1 MSAILKATTPSAPEK
16 ILPCPAPCSNENNP
30 ELLATQ
36 DSSSYRSLYEP
47 LVNGIPT
54 EPQRSA
60 AADFLRD
67 SLRDTPVG
75 ADDLPSSGA
84 DLMAWMEASMQAVHG
99 KYQHYL
105 QTRQS
110 GAPRQYFANRSHA
123 LYFLRQVAPTKL
135 VDGSWLYGLCAYA
148 DNPRLSDLVV
158 TYLEE
163 LGNGDADKNHV
174 TLYRGLL
181 ARYGLD
187 PIDDLPDAHYEQ
199 GLIQLALGWNAQ
211 EFLPEIVGFNLAYEQ
226 LPLHLLISAYELNEL
241 GIDPYYFTLHVTV
254 DNTDTGH
261 ARRACQAAIDAAPRM
276 DDGGE
281 YWRRLRAGAK
291 LGDLGVGT
299 LDVIRGFNIDH
310 EVVRIFSHKA
320 PAGHGAHSDFCKVA
334 GRKVNDWLADPKNVP
349 AFLAALEHGG
359 WIKKNQ
365 PAAESRF
372 WNLLQG
378 DRAEMFGVFSP
389 YELQVIHD
397 WIRGDAS
404 GDGASFETT
413 TQAQS
418 TGAVAQVPR
427 RPLSFRVAER
437 LRLAKGA
444 TSSTNTLS
452 PASNEHQWLDTDLS
466 LLREQLPTL
475 GPAEQRDLL
484 VRAMSPALHW
494 TPAGLMAT
502 KAFID
507 RTYAV

>member
-1 MSAILKATTPSAPEK
+1 MSALLKAPSQRPHTPHPQDRAAARTAPAPSAGN
-16 ILPCPAPCSNENNP
+16 PCRA
-30 ELLATQ
+30 
-36 DSSSYRSLYEP
+36 LYEP

-54 EPQRSA
+54 EVERAA

-67 SLRDTPVG
+67 SLRDSVFG
-75 ADDLPSSGA
+75 ADGLPGSDGDLI
-84 DLMAWMEASMQAVHG
+84 AWMEGNMRAVHG

-105 QTRQS
+105 QMRQS
-110 GAPRQYFANRSHA
+110 GSPRKYFFNRAHA

-135 VDGSWLYGLCAYA
+135 VDGSWLYGLCAHA

-163 LGNGDADKNHV
+163 LGNGDAGKNHV

-187 PIDDLPDAHYEQ
+187 PVDDLPDAHYEQ

-254 DNTDTGH
+254 DNADTGH
-261 ARRACQAAIDAAPRM
+261 ARRACQAALDAAPRM

-281 YWRRLRAGAK
+281 YWRRVRAGAR
-291 LGDLGVGT
+291 LNNLGVST
-299 LDVIRGFNIDH
+299 LDVVQGFDINN
-310 EVVRIFSHKA
+310 EVVRILARKS

-334 GRKVNDWLADPKNVP
+334 GRKVNDWLANPKDVP
-349 AFLAALEHGG
+349 AFLAALEQAG

-365 PAAESRF
+365 PATESRF

-378 DRAEMFGVFSP
+378 ERAEMFGVFSP

-404 GDGASFETT
+404 VDGASFDATT
-413 TQAQS
+413 S
-418 TGAVAQVPR
+418 VPGADAAAQVPR
-427 RPLSFRVAER
+427 RPVSFRVAER
-437 LRLAKGA
+437 LRLAQGGA
-444 TSSTNTLS
+444 
-452 PASNEHQWLDTDLS
+452 ASASKDHPWLDTDLT
-466 LLREQLPTL
+466 LLRDQLPDLTPV
-475 GPAEQRDLL
+475 GQRELL
-484 VRAMSPALHW
+484 LRAMSPALHW
-494 TPAGLMAT
+494 TPAGLVAT
-502 KAFID
+502 KEFIQ
-507 RTYAV
+507 RTFAA

>member
-1 MSAILKATTPSAPEK
+1 MSAILKS
-16 ILPCPAPCSNENNP
+16 PAPST
-30 ELLATQ
+30 LIHILADTARRHDLHNSQLTPQ
-36 DSSSYRSLYEP
+36 DSPSFRSLYEP
-47 LVNGIPT
+47 LVSGIPS
-54 EPQRSA
+54 EQERLH
-60 AADFLRD
+60 AADFLRAA
-67 SLRDTPVG
+67 LRDGTLAG
-75 ADDLPSSGA
+75 EDLPSNGA
-84 DLMAWMEASMQAVHG
+84 DLIAWMEANAQAVHG
-99 KYQHYL
+99 KYQRYL
-105 QTRQS
+105 QSRQS
-110 GAPRQYFANRSHA
+110 GAPRQYFANRAHA

-174 TLYRGLL
+174 TLYRELL

-187 PIDDLPDAHYEQ
+187 PVDGLPDALYEQ

-261 ARRACQAAIDAAPRM
+261 ARRACQAAVDAAPRM

-281 YWRRLRAGAK
+281 YWRRVRAGAM

-299 LDVIRGFNIDH
+299 LDVIRGFNIDD
-310 EVVRIFSHKA
+310 EVVRIFAHKA

-334 GRKVNDWLADPKNVP
+334 GRKVNDWLADPEEVP
-349 AFLAALEHGG
+349 AFLAALEQAG

-365 PAAESRF
+365 PVTESRF

-378 DRAEMFGVFSP
+378 ERAEMFGVFSP

-404 GDGASFETT
+404 KDGASFEAT
-413 TQAQS
+413 AAAH
-418 TGAVAQVPR
+418 GADVAGQVPR
-427 RPLSFRVAER
+427 RPVSFRVAER

-444 TSSTNTLS
+444 NSANAAS
-452 PASNEHQWLDTDLS
+452 PASNVHQWLDTDLA
-466 LLREQLPTL
+466 LLREQLPGL

-494 TPAGLMAT
+494 TPAGLAAT
-502 KAFID
+502 KAFIA
-507 RTYAV
+507 RTASV

>member
-1 MSAILKATTPSAPEK
+1 MRVARQLAPQRPSP
-16 ILPCPAPCSNENNP
+16 L
-30 ELLATQ
+30 
-36 DSSSYRSLYEP
+36 RSLYEP

-54 EPQRSA
+54 DPQRAA

-67 SLRDTPVG
+67 ALRDSAFGV
-75 ADDLPSSGA
+75 DDLPRSGA
-84 DLMAWMEASMQAVHG
+84 DLMAWMEANMRAVHD
-99 KYQHYL
+99 KYQSYL
-105 QTRQS
+105 QSRQS
-110 GAPRQYFANRSHA
+110 GAPRKYFVNRAHA

-187 PIDDLPDAHYEQ
+187 PVDDLPDAHYEQ

-254 DNTDTGH
+254 DNADTGH

-281 YWRRLRAGAK
+281 YWRRVRAGAK
-291 LGDLGVGT
+291 LGNLGVGS
-299 LDVIRGFNIDH
+299 LDVVRGFNIDN
-310 EVVRIFSHKA
+310 EVVRILAHKA

-334 GRKVNDWLADPKNVP
+334 GRKVNDWLANPKDVP
-349 AFLAALEHGG
+349 AFLAALEQAG

-365 PAAESRF
+365 PATESRF

-378 DRAEMFGVFSP
+378 ERAEMFGVFSP

-397 WIRGDAS
+397 WIRGEAS
-404 GDGASFETT
+404 VDGASFE
-413 TQAQS
+413 A
-418 TGAVAQVPR
+418 TGAAQGADTVAQVPR
-427 RPLSFRVAER
+427 RPVSFRAAER
-437 LRLAKGA
+437 LRLANGI
-444 TSSTNTLS
+444 TS
-452 PASNEHQWLDTDLS
+452 PASNEHQWLDTDLT
-466 LLREQLPTL
+466 LLREQLPAL
-475 GPAEQRDLL
+475 PLAEQRELL
-484 VRAMSPALHW
+484 IRAMSPALHW
-494 TPAGLMAT
+494 TPAGLVAT
-502 KAFID
+502 KEFVQRAFS
-507 RTYAV
+507 A